1 MVVRAAWAGDRVFLL
16 AITGAAGRPDPPLAD
31 GFFDNFE
38 PRP

>member
-1 MVVRAAWAGDRVFLL
+1 MVVRAVPVGDRVFLL
-16 AITGAAGRPDPPLAD
+16 AVTGAAGRPDPALAD